1 MKYAYPAVLKYDPDE
16 DCYYVNFPDIE
27 DCFTDG
33 KTLPEAIEMGEDA
46 LSLMLC
52 QMEDDGDVI
61 PPASDIKT
69 ISAAADETVSLIFAD
84 TMEYRRIYDN
94 KAVKKTL
101 SVPSWL
107 NVMAER
113 KGANFSAILQS
124 GLKQFC
130 GIDE

>member
-69 ISAAADETVSLIFAD
+69 ISAAADEIVSLIFAD